1 MTMAAVPGSAGGKNL
16 ARVGEQAF
24 QKMDKINAEV
34 FTLTYGSMVQTLLK
48 DYEDMNEVNTQLE
61 KMGNGIGQRLV
72 DELLAK
78 SGLGS
83 CADFKE
89 TAEVI
94 AKVGFKMFL
103 GSAATVSKWNGEDT
117 AFSLLIDEN
126 PLVDFVELPEHLR
139 ALKYCNVLCGVI
151 RGALE
156 MVNLKVE
163 CDYVRCTLW
172 GDETTEIRVR
182 LIEKIEDQY
191 PFDDD

>member
-1 MTMAAVPGSAGGKNL
+1 MRLIRSWKRCKSMRRLGACCWVQSKL
-16 ARVGEQAF
+16 
-24 QKMDKINAEV
+24 
-34 FTLTYGSMVQTLLK
+34 TLFFYYFIQR
-48 DYEDMNEVNTQLE
+48 
-61 KMGNGIGQRLV
+61 GNGIGQRLV

-103 GSAATVSKWNGEDT
+103 GSAATVSKWNAEET

-182 LIEKIEDQY
+182 LCVSLPPLPCDFVPLTNPLQHRED
-191 PFDDD
+191 

>member
-1 MTMAAVPGSAGGKNL
+1 MQ
-16 ARVGEQAF
+16 R
-24 QKMDKINAEV
+24 
-34 FTLTYGSMVQTLLK
+34 
-48 DYEDMNEVNTQLE
+48 
-61 KMGNGIGQRLV
+61 GNGIGQRLV

-103 GSAATVSKWNGEDT
+103 GSAATVSKWNGEET

-182 LIEKIEDQY
+182 L
-191 PFDDD
+191 

>member
-1 MTMAAVPGSAGGKNL
+1 MSLSIRG
-16 ARVGEQAF
+16 
-24 QKMDKINAEV
+24 
-34 FTLTYGSMVQTLLK
+34 Y
-48 DYEDMNEVNTQLE
+48 
-61 KMGNGIGQRLV
+61 GIGQRLI

-78 SGLGS
+78 SGLGA

-103 GSAATVSKWNGEDT
+103 GSAASVSKWNAEET
-117 AFSLLIDEN
+117 TFSLLIDEN

-182 LIEKIEDQY
+182 L
-191 PFDDD
+191 